1 LNYKNKKITKYF
13 WVVTVTLL
21 LIVFNQLLIQ
31 YWLTQKEMNSTVIN
45 YSARQRALS
54 QKIIVLT
61 IEQQEEPSQK
71 NVEKNLQQAINHW
84 RKVHYGLLNGD
95 AQLKIP
101 PTDIPQ
107 IKNYLK
113 ELSPKVDWIV
123 SNRHQLSSLSLI
135 QLIHNQNAYLKTAE
149 KIVALYQSNAEAKL
163 FKIKISEFILAFI
176 TLLVIVL
183 EFVLFI
189 KPLYSQLEKQKIEN
203 DKTKIRLNA
212 ILDSSTDSNILI
224 DVNFKILSLNKVAS
238 NHIESVWDITPQI
251 GDDMLKY
258 VSGDG
263 DNSFKENF
271 EACFKGA
278 TIQIE
283 KKLSF
288 ADGIY
293 KWYEITYFPVRDKD
307 NHLIGA
313 AFNAKDID
321 VRKKQEKLINTQIES
336 LKKIA
341 WQHSHELR
349 SPLTNIIG
357 LTNFIQKKKQNLNP
371 EEQTTYLSKIN
382 ESALKIDN
390 VIHTIV
396 HEIESQ

>member
-1 LNYKNKKITKYF
+1 M
-13 WVVTVTLL
+13 VTLTFL
-21 LIVFNQLLIQ
+21 LIVCNQLLIQ
-31 YWLTQKEMNSTVIN
+31 YWLAQKDIDAKIVNLSG
-45 YSARQRALS
+45 RQRALS
-54 QKIIVLT
+54 QKIIVLS
-61 IEQQEEPSQK
+61 IEQKEYPNQK
-71 NVEKNLQQAINHW
+71 EYTQKLQQTIAHW
-84 RKVHYGLLNGD
+84 KQVHYGLLHGD
-95 AQLKIP
+95 AQLEIP
-101 PTDIPQ
+101 ATENPLI
-107 IKNYLK
+107 IKYLK
-113 ELSPKVDWIV
+113 SLSPRVDWIV
-123 SNRHQLSSLSLI
+123 ANRNQLTTIPIKKLI
-135 QLIHNQNAYLKTAE
+135 NNQNAFLKTTE
-149 KIVALYQSNAEAKL
+149 KIVAQFQLISEIKL
-163 FKIKISEFILAFI
+163 FRIKIMEIILASI
-176 TLLVIVL
+176 TLIVIFL
-183 EFVLFI
+183 EFFLFI
-189 KPLYSQLEKQKIEN
+189 KPIIVQLEQQKKEN
-203 DKTKIRLNA
+203 ENTKIRLNG

-258 VSGDG
+258 VSSDK

-283 KKLSF
+283 KKLSMAKGVF
-288 ADGIY
+288 
-293 KWYEITYFPVRDKD
+293 KWYEITYFPVRDNH

-321 VRKKQEKLINTQIES
+321 LRKQQEKQINTQIES

-357 LTNFIQKKKQNLNP
+357 ITDFIKKKKQNLNP
-371 EEQTTYLSKIN
+371 DEQTTYLSKIN

-390 VIHTIV
+390 VIHNIV

>member
-1 LNYKNKKITKYF
+1 MNYKNKKIKKYF
-13 WVVTVTLL
+13 WVVTVTIL

-31 YWLTQKEMNSTVIN
+31 YWLGQKEMDSTVIS

-61 IEQQEEPSQK
+61 IEQKEDPSQK
-71 NVEKNLQQAINHW
+71 IVADNLQQTINHW
-84 RKVHYGLLNGD
+84 KKVHYALLKGN

-113 ELSPKVDWIV
+113 ELTPKVDWIV
-123 SNRHQLSSLSLI
+123 SNRHLLASLTIKQLI
-135 QLIHNQNAYLKTAE
+135 QNQDAYLKTAE
-149 KIVALYQSNAEAKL
+149 KIVALYQINSEAKL

-176 TLLVIVL
+176 TLFVIML

-238 NHIESVWDITPQI
+238 NHIESAWDITPQI

-263 DNSFKENF
+263 DDSFKENF

-283 KKLSF
+283 KKLTF
-288 ADGIY
+288 VEGVY
-293 KWYEITYFPVRDKD
+293 KWYEITYFPVRDNE

-321 VRKKQEKLINTQIES
+321 VRKKQEKQINTQIES

-357 LTNFIQKKKQNLNP
+357 LTDFIQKKKQNLNP
-371 EEQTTYLSKIN
+371 EEQSTYLSKIN

>member
-1 LNYKNKKITKYF
+1 MNYKNKKITKYF
-13 WVVTVTLL
+13 WVVTITIL

-31 YWLTQKEMNSTVIN
+31 YWLGQKEIDSTVIS
-45 YSARQRALS
+45 YSVRQRALS

-61 IEQQEEPSQK
+61 IEQKEDPSQK
-71 NVEKNLQQAINHW
+71 VVADNLQQTIDHW
-84 RKVHYGLLNGD
+84 KKVHYALLNGN

-107 IKNYLK
+107 INDYLK
-113 ELSPKVDWIV
+113 ALTPKVNWIV
-123 SNRHQLSSLSLI
+123 ANRHQLASVPI
-135 QLIHNQNAYLKTAE
+135 KQLLQNQNTYLETAE
-149 KIVALYQSNAEAKL
+149 KIVALYQFTSEAKL

-176 TLLVIVL
+176 TLLVIIS
-183 EFVLFI
+183 EFILFI
-189 KPLYSQLEKQKIEN
+189 RPLYSQLEKQKIEN

-238 NHIESVWDITPQI
+238 NHIESAWDITPQI

-283 KKLSF
+283 KKLTF
-288 ADGIY
+288 VEGVY
-293 KWYEITYFPVRDKD
+293 KWYEITYFPVRDNK

-321 VRKKQEKLINTQIES
+321 VRKKQEKQINTQIES

-357 LTNFIQKKKQNLNP
+357 LTDFIQKKKQILNP
-371 EEQTTYLSKIN
+371 EEQSTYLSKIN